1 MSGAP
6 YLDRLASAHLS
17 DRSKPKHQRL
27 LVQPVAVPSLE
38 HAGVLCAFSSTAPK
52 FTRPDGSVTP
62 ILKSSVPR
70 QVRAFPRRISKD
82 RKARPLMPASGSVR
96 QPLGIDRVHE
106 TFDLGA
112 PDTPSLRLGSRTD
125 GGMSYKALVEMMIG

>member
-1 MSGAP
+1 
-6 YLDRLASAHLS
+6 
-17 DRSKPKHQRL
+17 
-27 LVQPVAVPSLE
+27 
-38 HAGVLCAFSSTAPK
+38 
-52 FTRPDGSVTP
+52 
-62 ILKSSVPR
+62 
-70 QVRAFPRRISKD
+70 
-82 RKARPLMPASGSVR
+82 MPASGSVR

>member
-1 MSGAP
+1 MWLRIQRSRHAK
-6 YLDRLASAHLS
+6 LSHHLS
-17 DRSKPKHQRL
+17 
-27 LVQPVAVPSLE
+27 V
-38 HAGVLCAFSSTAPK
+38 
-52 FTRPDGSVTP
+52 
-62 ILKSSVPR
+62 
-70 QVRAFPRRISKD
+70 
-82 RKARPLMPASGSVR
+82 PASGSVR